1 MCAGLLMLGSAAT
14 WFLAPSLGLYAVAL
28 CMGGAAATAAKMP
41 NAMHRPCGLVF
52 SNATLVAAMWVVH
65 MQHSGMP
72 IITRI
77 LCGAAYMAG
86 IAGRL
91 LVPTNPL
98 AIKLLGSLSG
108 KEKKEGSKEAM
119 PGAKPKEAMPAEG
132 TVVPSEEAKKTEEKK
147 GPVRKRAA
155 TPEPAR
161 KTVQAAEA
169 GA

>member
-14 WFLAPSLGLYAVAL
+14 WFLAPSLGLFAVAL

-41 NAMHRPCGLVF
+41 NAMHRPGGFVF
-52 SNATLVAAMWVVH
+52 SNATLVAAAWIAY
-65 MQHSGMP
+65 MQHSGRP
-72 IITRI
+72 IFTGI
-77 LCGAAYMAG
+77 LCGAAYVAG

-108 KEKKEGSKEAM
+108 KEKEEGSKEAM
-119 PGAKPKEAMPAEG
+119 PGEKPNEAMPAEG
-132 TVVPSEEAKKTEEKK
+132 TEAPSEEAKKTEEKK

-161 KTVQAAEA
+161 KTAQAAEA